1 MQPNPSP
8 PRTLQETIDAALDGS
23 TRDPEQ
29 RLLALWGIQEPTA
42 DGQLCRR
49 AKDNGRACL
58 LSAGSWNKLRGLDL
72 PALLSLK
79 AGNGETIKVLLVGLA
94 GQDATLYVGDEEEH
108 FPLHEVDR
116 YWTGD
121 FLVLWKP
128 PVDGV
133 TVIRESHSGKS
144 VQWLRRTLAQADGI
158 HGDVGDDSPVDDEL
172 SARIKNFQLRHGLN
186 ADGVVGPETLIHLG
200 AMGKDRQM
208 PTLSAVGG
216 VAQAGTEQAVT
227 RLSRLTSK

>member
-1 MQPNPSP
+1 MMTETPLPAGVEPDIQASPKRDGADLNSAGSPLASSQPKRAP
-8 PRTLQETIDAALDGS
+8 PRTLQEAIDAASNGS

-42 DGQLCRR
+42 NGQLCRR

-79 AGNGETIKVLLVGLA
+79 TANGETLKVLLVGLA

-121 FLVLWKP
+121 FLVLW
-128 PVDGV
+128 G
-133 TVIRESHSGKS
+133 TT
-144 VQWLRRTLAQADGI
+144 RR
-158 HGDVGDDSPVDDEL
+158 
-172 SARIKNFQLRHGLN
+172 RRHRH
-186 ADGVVGPETLIHLG
+186 T
-200 AMGKDRQM
+200 
-208 PTLSAVGG
+208 
-216 VAQAGTEQAVT
+216 
-227 RLSRLTSK
+227 